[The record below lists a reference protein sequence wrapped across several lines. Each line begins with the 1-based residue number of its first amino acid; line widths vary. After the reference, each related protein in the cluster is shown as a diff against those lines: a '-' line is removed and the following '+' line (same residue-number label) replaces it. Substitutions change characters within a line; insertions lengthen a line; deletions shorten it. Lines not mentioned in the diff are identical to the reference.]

1 MKKEVLAIIPA
12 RGGSKGVKR
21 KNIRELNG
29 IPIIGYTINAA
40 RNSKYVSR
48 VMVSTEDAEIADVSM
63 SLGAEVPFLRP
74 SELASDNSPTMD
86 CILHMLKYLEEN
98 EGYIPDYV
106 VLLQCTSPLRTSKH
120 IDEAYEKLINS
131 SFDSIISVAEVESNP
146 YWSNIFKGEKLEY
159 FIEDGKKITRRQD
172 LPEVYRMNGAIYL
185 AKLNVLKNENTFEC
199 ENLTGYVMD
208 EYASV
213 DIDTEMDFKIAEVIL
228 KEFSNRI

>member
-29 IPIIGYTINAA
+29 IPLIGYTINAA
-40 RNSKYVSR
+40 RNSKHVSR

-199 ENLTGYVMD
+199 ENLTGYIMD

>member
-21 KNIRELNG
+21 KNIRKLNG
-29 IPIIGYTINAA
+29 IPLIGYTINAA

-48 VMVSTEDAEIADVSM
+48 VMVSTEDSEIVEVSM

-146 YWSNIFKGEKLEY
+146 YWSNVFKGEKLEY
-159 FIEDGKKITRRQD
+159 FIEEGKKITRRQD

-228 KEFSNRI
+228 KEFGNRI